1 MSRFNGVLDYYTF
14 DDLLVHGRSKV
25 LGLSVLKDSQ
35 GTALEMQSYNP
46 KSVSLVKKHDT
57 DWKLNNFV
65 ASVTLYAKQ
74 TLMKRSVGRK

>member
-57 DWKLNNFV
+57 D
-65 ASVTLYAKQ
+65 
-74 TLMKRSVGRK
+74 